1 MKKSAADHSKKNQP
15 RSLRQ
20 LQIRKQY
27 FANWQRGAMEPQICD
42 AATLPRAESQEITPY
57 QVLETQP
64 DGLSQDAEVTN
75 EPGEKSTQTQESTG
89 PSNLAVQEQQ
99 KDGKLSGANPEDSK
113 AAGATPEENS
123 QIADG
128 QAAAPSCQ
136 ENSQIADGQE
146 EAAVKAEDKE
156 ENEMSLEQLALVKA
170 TEAEDPLLG
179 ELAAAAT
186 GALVRQNAFVDDED
200 DINEFSCK
208 KCGLSIM
215 AEECVVKGPTE
226 LWCKECHALYTMLR
240 RHQQWPP
247 AAFGALSHEQQ
258 VAFFAKCRQ
267 QKEEAKASN
276 FNYKTVRNTLVTS
289 LKEETM
295 RQRRVEV
302 GGTYLPLS
310 VYEQRGYKVD
320 EEFQKRNPYLWSN
333 GLNDWVYMLAE
344 TSVSEAEIRATVE
357 AQIVEAE
364 RNVKKRKAVEM
375 TAAEADQAE
384 RKSTAS
390 QALTEVM
397 DLVSESDDD
406 EGGWAPLQT

>member
-1 MKKSAADHSKKNQP
+1 MTDFFIMKKSAADHSKKKINRDLCASFRLGSNILP
-15 RSLRQ
+15 TGSVVPWSLRFATLLLCRGLNPRRLRPTRSLKHSRMDCPKMLKSQ
-20 LQIRKQY
+20 MNLERNLRK
-27 FANWQRGAMEPQICD
+27 
-42 AATLPRAESQEITPY
+42 
-57 QVLETQP
+57 
-64 DGLSQDAEVTN
+64 
-75 EPGEKSTQTQESTG
+75 TQESTG

-215 AEECVVKGPTE
+215 AEECVVKGPTR
-226 LWCKECHALYTMLR
+226 AL
-240 RHQQWPP
+240 
-247 AAFGALSHEQQ
+247 
-258 VAFFAKCRQ
+258 V
-267 QKEEAKASN
+267 
-276 FNYKTVRNTLVTS
+276 
-289 LKEETM
+289 
-295 RQRRVEV
+295 
-302 GGTYLPLS
+302 
-310 VYEQRGYKVD
+310 
-320 EEFQKRNPYLWSN
+320 
-333 GLNDWVYMLAE
+333 
-344 TSVSEAEIRATVE
+344 
-357 AQIVEAE
+357 
-364 RNVKKRKAVEM
+364 
-375 TAAEADQAE
+375 
-384 RKSTAS
+384 
-390 QALTEVM
+390 
-397 DLVSESDDD
+397 
-406 EGGWAPLQT
+406 